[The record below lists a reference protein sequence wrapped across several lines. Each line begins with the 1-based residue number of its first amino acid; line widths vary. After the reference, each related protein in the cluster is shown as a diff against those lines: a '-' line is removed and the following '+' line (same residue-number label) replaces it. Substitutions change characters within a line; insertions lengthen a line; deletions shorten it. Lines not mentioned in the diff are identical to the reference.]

1 MLVKIYKKIP
11 SRLRS
16 KIYDIFLS
24 NILLYY
30 RKTSVSLY
38 FHNKSWRRL
47 NRHNSTYLCGNYPFG
62 MISVGNY
69 TYGKI
74 DINFFTN
81 KEKLIIGNFCSIAD
95 GVKFVTGGNHF
106 ADRLLTFNA
115 LILSGVTIGRGA
127 IVAAGAVV
135 VKDVPPYAIVGGN
148 PAKIL
153 KYRFPLEIRE
163 SLMKMDFSL
172 LTKEYIEQNI
182 DFFYSYI
189 SVESKWFTNLCK

>member
-1 MLVKIYKKIP
+1 M
-11 SRLRS
+11 
-16 KIYDIFLS
+16 
-24 NILLYY
+24 
-30 RKTSVSLY
+30 
-38 FHNKSWRRL
+38 
-47 NRHNSTYLCGNYPFG
+47 LCGNYPFG

-106 ADRLLTFNA
+106 ADRLLTFPVGSIYNIGKDDGYTKGPIIVEDDVWIATNA

>member
-106 ADRLLTFNA
+106 ADRLLTFPV
-115 LILSGVTIGRGA
+115 GVFI
-127 IVAAGAVV
+127 I
-135 VKDVPPYAIVGGN
+135 
-148 PAKIL
+148 
-153 KYRFPLEIRE
+153 
-163 SLMKMDFSL
+163 
-172 LTKEYIEQNI
+172 
-182 DFFYSYI
+182 
-189 SVESKWFTNLCK
+189 